1 MPKRKKRRPG
11 KAQPANRRGI
21 FIKLMLGLLI
31 IAVVS
36 LIVLDS
42 VVKEKFA
49 ARKWT
54 VPAKVYARPLEL
66 YSGQSISST
75 QLQYELELLG
85 YDHATTLKA
94 GQYRKNNGSLQ
105 LHTRG
110 FRFGDGF
117 EPATQARIEWA
128 DDSVKQIFDG
138 DGNSVDLLRLEPLK
152 IGGIYPAHNEDRL
165 LIELKQTPKGMLEC
179 LLAVEDRGFYS
190 HWGISPTGIARAM
203 WVNLKAGSWRQG
215 GSTITQQL
223 IKNLYLTTDKS
234 LLRKLIEM
242 PMAMMVDLHFSKD
255 DILQAFVNEVF
266 LAQDGSR
273 AIHGFGLASQYFF
286 NQPLAE
292 LKPHQYALLIGMIK
306 GPSYY
311 NPLTRPQRA
320 TERRNVVLGVM
331 ADAGI
336 MSEEETQYAQ
346 SLPLDISKKPTRSK
360 RHPAYLDLVRQ
371 QLNRDYKTEDLE
383 NEGLR
388 IFTNFD
394 PILQNETEK
403 SLQRSLTAIG
413 GRYAGDP
420 EWFDKLEAAAVV
432 TNASNG
438 EVLAIVGGRNPRF
451 AGFNRAINARRPIGS
466 LVKPAVYL
474 SALEQP
480 DNYTLATHVEDVE
493 FELPLPNGNVWS
505 PDNFD
510 HEDHGTVTLLEA
522 LSHSYNRATAQLG
535 LTVGIQSVS
544 KTLKNLG
551 IERDIPQHPSLLLG
565 SIDLSALEVAEMY
578 QTIALGGFQAPL
590 RAIRE
595 VLNAQGEPLKQYSLK
610 IQQKFAPDSMH
621 MLQYA
626 LQAAMREGTGRR
638 AYWQLPRDFAVAGK
652 TGTSNGQR
660 DSWFAGFA
668 GDYLAVIWLG
678 TDDNAETPLTGSSGA
693 LTVWSD
699 LFTHIS
705 RQPLNFV
712 RPEGIVYA
720 WTDPDSEQRSAAK
733 CEGARYMPYIAGTE
747 PLKNAPCVRK
757 ERSLRSWFQELFD

>member
-1 MPKRKKRRPG
+1 MSKRKKSRSR
-11 KAQPANRRGI
+11 KAQPANRRAI
-21 FIKLMLGLLI
+21 SIKLILGLLI
-31 IAVVS
+31 VVAVS

-42 VVKEKFA
+42 IVKEKFST
-49 ARKWT
+49 RKWT
-54 VPAKVYARPLEL
+54 VPARVYARPLEL
-66 YSGQSISST
+66 YSGQSVSSA
-75 QLQYELELLG
+75 QLEYELDMLG
-85 YDHATTLKA
+85 YDRATTLKA
-94 GQYRKNNGSLQ
+94 GQYNESGDSLS

-110 FRFGDGF
+110 FRFGDGL
-117 EPATQARIEWA
+117 EPATQARIEWNG
-128 DDSVKQIFDG
+128 DKVVQIFD
-138 DGNSVDLLRLEPLK
+138 DSGNNLDLLRLEPLK

-203 WVNLKAGSWRQG
+203 WVNVKAGSWRQG

-234 LLRKLIEM
+234 LSRKLIEM
-242 PMAMMVDLHFSKD
+242 PMAMMVDLHFSKE

-273 AIHGFGLASQYFF
+273 AIHGFGLASHYFF
-286 NQPLAE
+286 NQPLQE
-292 LKPHQYALLIGMIK
+292 LKPHQYALLVGMIK

-320 TERRNVVLGVM
+320 IDRRNVVLGVM

-336 MSEEETQYAQ
+336 MSAEEAHYAQ

-360 RHPAYLDLVRQ
+360 RHPAYLDLVRR
-371 QLNRDYKTEDLE
+371 QLTRDYKTEDLE

-394 PILQNETEK
+394 PILQNETEL
-403 SLQRSLTAIG
+403 SLQRSLSAIG
-413 GRYAGDP
+413 GRYSGDP
-420 EWFDKLEAAAVV
+420 EWFDKLEAASVV
-432 TNASNG
+432 TNVSNG
-438 EVLAIVGGRNPRF
+438 EVLALVGGRNPRF
-451 AGFNRAINARRPIGS
+451 AGFNRALNARRPIGS

-480 DNYTLATHVEDVE
+480 DNYTLATHIEDVE
-493 FELPLPNGNVWS
+493 FELPLPNGDVWS

-510 HEDHGTVTLLEA
+510 HENHGTVTLLDA

-535 LTVGIQSVS
+535 LTVGIENVS
-544 KTLKNLG
+544 KTLQDLG
-551 IERDIPQHPSLLLG
+551 VERDIPQHPSLLLG
-565 SIDLSALEVAEMY
+565 SIELSVLEVAEMY

-595 VLNAQGEPLKQYSLK
+595 VLDAQGEPLKQYSLK
-610 IQQKFAPDSMH
+610 IQQQFAPDSMH
-621 MLQYA
+621 LLQYA
-626 LQAAMREGTGRR
+626 LQATMREGTGRR

-652 TGTSNGQR
+652 TGTSSGQR

-668 GDYLAVIWLG
+668 GDYLAVTWLG

-693 LTVWSD
+693 LSVWSD
-699 LFTHIS
+699 LFAHIS
-705 RQPLNFV
+705 HQPLNFM

-720 WTDPDSEQRSAAK
+720 WTDPASGRRSAAK

-747 PLKNAPCVRK
+747 PLKAASCVRK
-757 ERSLRSWFQELFD
+757 KRSLRSWFQKLFD

>member
-1 MPKRKKRRPG
+1 MPKRKKSRSR
-11 KAQPANRRGI
+11 KAQPANRRAI
-21 FIKLMLGLLI
+21 VIRLLLGLFI
-31 IAVVS
+31 VAAVG

-75 QLQYELELLG
+75 QLRYELELLG
-85 YDHATTLKA
+85 YDRATTLKA
-94 GQYRKNNGSLQ
+94 GQYNINGSSIR

-128 DDSVKQIFDG
+128 NGNVEQIFDG
-138 DGNSVDLLRLEPLK
+138 DGNNLDLLRLEPLK

-203 WVNLKAGSWRQG
+203 WVNLQAGSWRQG

-242 PMAMMVDLHFSKD
+242 PMAMMVDLHFSKE

-286 NQPLAE
+286 NQPLRQ
-292 LKPHQYALLIGMIK
+292 LKPHQYALLVGMIK

-331 ADAGI
+331 ASAGI
-336 MSEEETQYAQ
+336 MSAEEAKYAQ
-346 SLPLDISKKPTRSK
+346 SLPLDISKSPARGK

-371 QLNRDYKTEDLE
+371 QLSRDYKTEDLE

-394 PILQNETEK
+394 PILQNETEQ

-413 GRYAGDP
+413 GRYAGSP
-420 EWFDKLEAAAVV
+420 EWFEKLEAASVV

-451 AGFNRAINARRPIGS
+451 AGFNRALNARRPIGS
-466 LVKPAVYL
+466 LVKPAVFL

-480 DNYTLATHVEDVE
+480 DNYTLASHIEDVE

-510 HEDHGTVTLLEA
+510 HKDHGTVTLLEA

-535 LTVGIQSVS
+535 LAVGVESVA
-544 KTLKNLG
+544 KTLKDLG
-551 IERDIPQHPSLLLG
+551 IERDIPKHPSLLLG
-565 SIDLSALEVAEMY
+565 LLIY
-578 QTIALGGFQAPL
+578 RPL
-590 RAIRE
+590 RLPRCTRRLLSVAFKRRC
-595 VLNAQGEPLKQYSLK
+595 VPFAKYS
-610 IQQKFAPDSMH
+610 
-621 MLQYA
+621 
-626 LQAAMREGTGRR
+626 TRR
-638 AYWQLPRDFAVAGK
+638 ANR
-652 TGTSNGQR
+652 
-660 DSWFAGFA
+660 
-668 GDYLAVIWLG
+668 
-678 TDDNAETPLTGSSGA
+678 
-693 LTVWSD
+693 
-699 LFTHIS
+699 
-705 RQPLNFV
+705 
-712 RPEGIVYA
+712 
-720 WTDPDSEQRSAAK
+720 
-733 CEGARYMPYIAGTE
+733 
-747 PLKNAPCVRK
+747 
-757 ERSLRSWFQELFD
+757 